1 MPNVSFLPD
10 SIEPKSMKLSFALLT
25 AIGIASFA
33 QLSSA
38 ADITGT
44 VKLSGTPPPERE
56 ITPLENDPVC
66 GKMHE
71 GKVMTQFYVTGAN
84 NGLAD
89 VVVMLKGVPAKMADA
104 STPPAVMD
112 QKGCLYVPQILA
124 IQTGQTLTVKNSD
137 PSSVPMHNVHV
148 NPTVPANLEAY
159 STKISQPQMAGGAD
173 LTFTFSAPEN
183 FLKFNCD
190 VHPWMFAWVTVVDNP
205 YFAVTDKDGKFTIK
219 NVPAGK
225 YKIAA
230 LHRKAAPAG
239 MEKDVDVSGGGAT
252 VDFTL
257 EAK

>member
-1 MPNVSFLPD
+1 
-10 SIEPKSMKLSFALLT
+10 MKLSFALLT
-25 AIGIASFA
+25 VVGIASFA

-44 VKLSGTPPPERE
+44 VKLSGTPPSERE

-71 GKVMTQFYVTGAN
+71 GKVTTQFYVVGADQ
-84 NGLAD
+84 GLAD

-112 QKGCLYVPQILA
+112 QKGCLYEPQILA
-124 IQTGQTLTVKNSD
+124 IQTGQKLVVKNSD
-137 PSSVPMHNVHV
+137 PASVPMHNVHI
-148 NPTVPANLEAY
+148 NPTVPANKDPYESAG
-159 STKISQPQMAGGAD
+159 KISQPQMAGGAD
-173 LTFTFSAPEN
+173 LTYTFPAAEN

-219 NVPAGK
+219 NVPPGK
-225 YKIAA
+225 YKIVA
-230 LHRKAAPAG
+230 LHRKAAPSG
-239 MEKDVDVSGGGAT
+239 MEKDVDASGGAAT